1 MIFLK
6 ENMQK
11 VKEYYEPIHFEN
23 SINDILLKNEPE
35 NIICLSD
42 SYLYYGKIFIKCI
55 YIRKILI
62 SKFKKLID
70 DIIHHSLYNLT
81 ESILDI
87 KDKST
92 IPPYKVYKVTPW
104 IGSWILLLLKKQ
116 SLWLTKWIGKWCP
129 KLVV

>member
-92 IPPYKVYKVTPW
+92 IPPYKV
-104 IGSWILLLLKKQ
+104 
-116 SLWLTKWIGKWCP
+116 
-129 KLVV
+129 